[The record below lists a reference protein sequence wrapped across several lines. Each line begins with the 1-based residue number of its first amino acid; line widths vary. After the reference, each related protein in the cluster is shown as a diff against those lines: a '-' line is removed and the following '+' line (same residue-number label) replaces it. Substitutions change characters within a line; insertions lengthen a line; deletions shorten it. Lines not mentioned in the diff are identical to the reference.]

1 MGMPFH
7 MQPFSPTS
15 SPTTVD
21 FPPPSQQQQQSQV
34 SHTNAHHHNLARTH
48 SLQHI
53 PYDTNYASSV
63 RYDQQQQVVM
73 ELDESDPSSDRKRQR
88 TGITVKTEAGVNDG
102 TSRRLA
108 RARSDSAPLG
118 YGIGTGLNQTWAHTG
133 HIHAMVGNRPRS
145 GTNLAAPRGVNRRE
159 EVLNL
164 SGNRSVSAVCTTQA
178 TSPLANVPPKIGS

>member
-1 MGMPFH
+1 

-15 SPTTVD
+15 SPTTID
-21 FPPPSQQQQQSQV
+21 FPPPVQQQQQSQQPPS
-34 SHTNAHHHNLARTH
+34 SHAGTHQHHSLGRVH

-53 PYDTNYASSV
+53 PYDPGYGHNIS
-63 RYDQQQQVVM
+63 QQVVM

-88 TGITVKTEAGVNDG
+88 TGVTVKTETGVSDG
-102 TSRRLA
+102 AASRRLA

-118 YGIGTGLNQTWAHTG
+118 YTMGAGTGTSQSWTHGAHG
-133 HIHAMVGNRPRS
+133 HTFVGNRPRS
-145 GTNLAAPRGVNRRE
+145 GTNLVQPRGVGRRE

-178 TSPLANVPPKIGS
+178 TSPLANVSPKIGT